1 MSFVTQAKT
10 KRLLAVH
17 GWSGTILGLLLYV
30 VIFTG
35 AIVVFADEIGAW
47 SRGALGAESGLGP
60 QVDHRFRVA
69 ARTVDRNYYEDVSIG
84 RTRTGDFSYTFEG
97 HEIDPSTGEEVD
109 ALVRLRVDPESGEVL
124 ERWEGLE
131 SDLPR
136 DSTNALSRFWVDL
149 HEELYLP
156 APYGFFLVCVLGMM
170 MMFAAVSG
178 VLIHKHVV
186 RDAFVAARNPTR
198 LVGARDLHVLAGTWG
213 IPFAILLALT
223 GAFLGFAFSVGV
235 PVMAMIA
242 FEGDQQAMIETLV
255 ARPEAGVDLTP
266 APLAALDFVI
276 RDAMER
282 TGATVSSIQISNFD
296 SVGATI
302 SVIMGPAPG
311 GFSGQRLEFD
321 GVTRAFEG
329 VQPGFG
335 TAHSLSSTLFGIIRP
350 LHFGDFAGLGS
361 KTVWFGMGL
370 AMAYVNATGMLLWC
384 KRREDQAL
392 WRSFRHWIMVTI
404 FGLPFAMLV
413 SAVAYFVTV
422 PVADAHFWTPVGFLV
437 GLFLCIA
444 LGLKSENAGNKLRL
458 ANAVLCL
465 ALPVLRHLMG
475 GTSWS
480 ESLISGGAEILV
492 IDILLLAM
500 GLLLLRKARARSID
514 TEPPSLGTVREP
526 AE

>member
-47 SRGALGAESGLGP
+47 SRGAVGVESGLGT

-69 ARTVDRNYYEDVSIG
+69 ARTVDRNYYETVSIG
-84 RTRTGDFSYTFEG
+84 RTRTGDFRYTFEG
-97 HEIDPSTGEEVD
+97 HAIDPSSGEEVD

-131 SDLPR
+131 SELPR
-136 DSTNALSRFWVDL
+136 DSTTALSRFWVDL

-170 MMFAAVSG
+170 MMFAAISG

-186 RDAFVAARNPTR
+186 RDAFVAARNPSR

-223 GAFLGFAFSVGV
+223 GAFLGFAISVGV
-235 PVMAMIA
+235 PIMAMIA
-242 FEGDQQAMIETLV
+242 FDGDRQAMIALLLD
-255 ARPEAGVDLTP
+255 RPEPVDLAQ

-276 RDAMER
+276 RDAMQR
-282 TGATVSSIQISNFD
+282 TGATVGSIQISNYD

-302 SVIMGPAPG
+302 SVFMGPSPG
-311 GFSGQRLEFD
+311 GFAGQRLEFD

-329 VQPGFG
+329 VRPGFG

-361 KTVWFGMGL
+361 KLVWFGMGL

-392 WRSFRHWIMVTI
+392 WRGFRHWIMVTVW
-404 FGLPFAMLV
+404 GLPFAMLV

-422 PVADAHFWTPVGFLV
+422 PVADAHFWTPLGFLL
-437 GLFLCIA
+437 GLFLCVV
-444 LGLKSENAGNKLRL
+444 LGLRSANAGHQLRL

-480 ESLISGGAEILV
+480 EALISGGAEILI
-492 IDILLLAM
+492 IDLLLLAM
-500 GLLLLRKARARSID
+500 GLLLLHKARAKSTDAEPPTID
-514 TEPPSLGTVREP
+514 TVKEP

>member
-10 KRLLAVH
+10 KRLLSIH
-17 GWSGTILGLLLYV
+17 GWSGTIVGLLLYV

-47 SRGALGAESGLGP
+47 SRGVIGHKVEFGT

-69 ARTVDRNYYEDVSIG
+69 ARSVDRNYYETVSIS
-84 RTRTGDFSYTFEG
+84 RTRTGDFRYIFEG
-97 HEIDPSTGEEVD
+97 HAIDPSSGEEVD

-131 SDLPR
+131 SERPA
-136 DSTNALSRFWVDL
+136 DSSTALSRFWVEL
-149 HEELYLP
+149 HQELYLP
-156 APYGFFLVCVLGMM
+156 PPYGYFLVCVLGMQ

-178 VLIHKHVV
+178 VLIHKHLV

-235 PVMAMIA
+235 PIMAIVS
-242 FEGDQQAMIETLV
+242 FDGDRQAMIEALI
-255 ARPEAGVDLTP
+255 ARPETSVDLTP

-282 TGATVSSIQISNFD
+282 TGATVGSIQISNYD

-302 SVIMGPAPG
+302 SVFMGPSPG
-311 GFSGQRLEFD
+311 GFAGQRLEFD

-329 VQPGFG
+329 VQPAFG

-361 KTVWFGMGL
+361 KLVWFGM
-370 AMAYVNATGMLLWC
+370 
-384 KRREDQAL
+384 
-392 WRSFRHWIMVTI
+392 
-404 FGLPFAMLV
+404 
-413 SAVAYFVTV
+413 
-422 PVADAHFWTPVGFLV
+422 
-437 GLFLCIA
+437 
-444 LGLKSENAGNKLRL
+444 
-458 ANAVLCL
+458 
-465 ALPVLRHLMG
+465 
-475 GTSWS
+475 
-480 ESLISGGAEILV
+480 
-492 IDILLLAM
+492 
-500 GLLLLRKARARSID
+500 
-514 TEPPSLGTVREP
+514 
-526 AE
+526 